1 MKQMVLSGYNL
12 RSIAA
17 EFAHSLS
24 EDLAREEKTP
34 IFCCVMMGAFC
45 FMSDLM
51 KGIESDIIC
60 DYVQIAKSPQGG
72 LPVLSKDL
80 SHDAEGR
87 TIVLIE
93 DVVDTG
99 ETLSFL
105 LRHFESKYHPKRVI
119 VVTLIDKTAHRKE
132 KVRLDY
138 VGKRIEDDVYLI
150 GYGINYRGYVRY
162 VPYVYVPD
170 EEETRRWDEE
180 IARGEGNR

>member
-1 MKQMVLSGYNL
+1 MKQMVLSEYNL
-12 RSIAA
+12 RAIAA

-24 EDLAREEKTP
+24 EDLAHEGKTP

-60 DYVQIAKSPQGG
+60 DYVQPAKGPDGA
-72 LPVLSKDL
+72 LILEKDL
-80 SHDAEGR
+80 SHDASGR

-93 DVVDTG
+93 DIVDTG

-119 VVTLIDKTAHRKE
+119 AVTLIDKTAHRKE

-162 VPYVYVPD
+162 VPYVYVPE